1 MMGVKEDFPQGETL
15 EAGYHQVHRITVKFI
30 EKLNTYITSSNWH
43 LSRYDDILLEGGE
56 EVERN
61 EQNQ

>member
-30 EKLNTYITSSNWH
+30 EKLNTYITSSN
-43 LSRYDDILLEGGE
+43 
-56 EVERN
+56 
-61 EQNQ
+61 